1 MKILVLSPGEPSF
14 VNSGLGIAADA
25 LNIELSKVAELI
37 IIQPDNKS
45 PENDIASNNKII
57 IKVEEQVFSELN
69 IVQQETKISIAAN
82 LDPYH
87 YGASTV
93 KTSEVREVEENSI
106 RKEIEHYSEQVLD
119 KSKSIDFDLI
129 YAHDWIT
136 LQTAIQLKEK
146 FNKPLIV
153 HIHSLDYDRGAGTDK
168 SFVYDIELEG
178 LQKADAI
185 IAVSEYTSSVL
196 IDHYGISP
204 NKVKVVHNG
213 ITPFSVPKVKK
224 QVPEKLV
231 LFVGRLTG
239 QKGPAIFMD
248 IAEKLMS
255 TRDDLRF
262 VMVGNGELL
271 KELIERGANPLSS
284 GKFHFTG
291 NIGPKEVLELYAM
304 ADVYCMPSV
313 SEPFGLSAIEAAFAG
328 VPIVLSKQSGASEIL
343 KGAFLADSWDIDS
356 FASHIDSI
364 LNNSKKAKIAV
375 DLNKI
380 SIKDIIWKKAAQEII
395 NTFDSTLASME

>member
-45 PENDIASNNKII
+45 LENNIAPNNKIN
-57 IKVEEQVFSELN
+57 IKVEEHVFSELN
-69 IVQQETKISIAAN
+69 VVQQETKISIAAN
-82 LDPYH
+82 LNPYH

-93 KTSEVREVEENSI
+93 ELNDITEKKENSI
-106 RKEIEHYSEQVLD
+106 RKEIEFYSEQVLD
-119 KSKSIDFDLI
+119 KSKTVDFDLI

-136 LQTAIQLKEK
+136 LQTGTRLKEK
-146 FNKPLIV
+146 FNKPLVV
-153 HIHSLDYDRGAGTDK
+153 HIHSLDYDRGAGHNK
-168 SFVYDIELEG
+168 SFVFDIEKDG

-185 IAVSEYTSSVL
+185 ISVSEYTSSVL

-204 NKVKVVHNG
+204 DKIKVVHNA

-224 QVPEKLV
+224 RIPEKLV

-262 VMVGNGELL
+262 VLVGNGELL

-291 NIGPKEVLELYAM
+291 NIDPKQLLELYAM

-328 VPIVLSKQSGASEIL
+328 VPIVLSKQSGAAEVL

-356 FASHIDSI
+356 FATHINSI
-364 LNNSKKAKIAV
+364 LNNSEKVKTAV
-375 DLNKI
+375 DLNKNCLKGI
-380 SIKDIIWKKAAQEII
+380 TWKKAAQEIFD
-395 NTFDSTLASME
+395 TFNSTLESME